1 MSKTPSKQ
9 FYEFDTFSMISCKLH
24 IYSWYFFLD
33 FWPLWFP
40 KKSMN
45 FSHRIFP
52 RCCVAKLQMQT
63 LVAQPYSPPK
73 NTSSCLEKGNLTWL
87 LVFRKVKLKFVFR
100 GVEILTL
107 ALALKWGNESFFSRF
122 VFIFSFNLFMS
133 VWKEEDG
140 HGDCGFLAARRSPLE
155 LWKLGLFKPF

>member
-87 LVFRKVKLKFVFR
+87 LVFWKVKLKF
-100 GVEILTL
+100 VEILTL
-107 ALALKWGNESFFSRF
+107 ALALKWGNESFFLALFLFSLSICSWACEKKKMVMVTA
-122 VFIFSFNLFMS
+122 VF
-133 VWKEEDG
+133 
-140 HGDCGFLAARRSPLE
+140 
-155 LWKLGLFKPF
+155 